1 MLTNQQTKLHVT
13 WTAPEDWQCCTTH
26 YSIFIIDNG
35 GAISVVNTT
44 DATVSYSV
52 DKPCSDAVIQV
63 SGWSYAEGNRSSPVE
78 FEKGKVVTTSFEKAT
93 SI

>member
-1 MLTNQQTKLHVT
+1 MFTIQQTKLHVT
-13 WTAPEDWQCCTTH
+13 WTAPEDWQACITH
-26 YSIFIIDNG
+26 YSLFITDTG

-63 SGWSYAEGNRSSPVE
+63 SGWSETEGNRSSPVE
-78 FEKGKVVTTSFEKAT
+78 FERGKVVTTSFEKA
-93 SI
+93 I